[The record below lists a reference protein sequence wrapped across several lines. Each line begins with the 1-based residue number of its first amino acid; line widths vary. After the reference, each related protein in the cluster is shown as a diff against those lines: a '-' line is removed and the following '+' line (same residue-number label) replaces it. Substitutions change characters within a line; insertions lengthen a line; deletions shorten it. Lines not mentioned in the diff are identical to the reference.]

1 MSLMLVPALLLGL
14 GCASKQE
21 TADLEARLKAL
32 EEKVAAQEAKGPGA
46 KGPLAAK
53 DRPAPAPDDPNEKA
67 AGDLMKE
74 AQQAM
79 AGADFAGAKAKIQE
93 LQQKYPETRAAKAAA
108 RVMTE
113 LAIIGTDAPPLDTE
127 KWFQGKA
134 AYGSQPT
141 LLVFWEQWCPHCREE
156 MPQMQALSEKM
167 KGKLNIVGMTK
178 VTKKATDELVMQFI
192 AENKITFP
200 IGKEKGGSLSQAFAV
215 TGIPAAAIVKDGK
228 IIWRGHPN
236 KLTDEFLA
244 KLLG

>member
-1 MSLMLVPALLLGL
+1 
-14 GCASKQE
+14 
-21 TADLEARLKAL
+21 
-32 EEKVAAQEAKGPGA
+32 
-46 KGPLAAK
+46 
-53 DRPAPAPDDPNEKA
+53 
-67 AGDLMKE
+67 MKE
-74 AQQAM
+74 SQQAM
-79 AGADFAGAKAKIQE
+79 NAADFMTAKAKLQE
-93 LQQKYPETRAAKAAA
+93 LQQKYPETRAAKAAS

-113 LAIIGTDAPPLDTE
+113 LAIIGTDAPALDTE
-127 KWFQGKA
+127 KWFQGKV

-156 MPQMQALSEKM
+156 MPQMEALSAKM
-167 KGKLNIVGMTK
+167 KGKLSIVGMTK
-178 VTKKATDELVMQFI
+178 VTKKSTDELVMQFI
-192 AENKITFP
+192 SENKLTFP